1 MDNNNIQNLTVS
13 ATPHIRS
20 SVTTQS
26 IMRDVLIALLP
37 AAIMG
42 VVFFGL
48 NAALIIVISVA
59 SSVIFEAI
67 YEKLAKKPSTIGDLS
82 AAVTGLLLAMNLPAT
97 CSFWVPIVGS
107 FVAVIIAKQLF
118 GGIGFNFIN
127 PALAGRAF
135 LMASYPSQMM
145 TYPETSFGVKG
156 IATNIDAISNATP
169 LQQIHQFQQI
179 KQTTEVLSPNA
190 NDYLNALVG
199 NIGGVIGETCAIA
212 LILGG
217 LYLLIRKVI
226 SWHIPVCY
234 IATVFVLTLIF
245 GGSSRIAP
253 YELLC
258 GGLMLGAFF
267 MATDYTTSPMTNKGK
282 VIFAI
287 GCGFITTIIRLYGG
301 YPEGV
306 SYSILLMNLTVP
318 LIDRFCKQKKF
329 GYVKPE
335 KKKEEAK

>member
-1 MDNNNIQNLTVS
+1 
-13 ATPHIRS
+13 
-20 SVTTQS
+20 
-26 IMRDVLIALLP
+26 MRDVIIALLP

-42 VVFFGL
+42 VVIFGIQ
-48 NAALIIVISVA
+48 AALVIILSVA
-59 SSVIFEAI
+59 SSVFFEAV
-67 YEKLAKKPSTIGDLS
+67 YQKLTKQPLTIGDLS
-82 AAVTGLLLAMNLPAT
+82 AAVTGLLLAMNLPA
-97 CSFWVPIVGS
+97 SSPVWMPIVGS
-107 FVAVIIAKQLF
+107 FVAIIIAKQVF

-135 LMASYPSQMM
+135 LMASYPNQMM
-145 TYPETSFGVKG
+145 SYPTTQFGVKG
-156 IATNIDAISNATP
+156 IMSIDAVSAATP
-169 LQQIHQFQQI
+169 LQQI
-179 KQTTEVLSPNA
+179 KAATEVVAPTSQDVINA
-190 NDYLNALVG
+190 FIG
-199 NIGGVIGETCAIA
+199 NIGGVLGETCAAA

-217 LYLLIRKVI
+217 LYLIARKVI

-245 GGSSRIAP
+245 NAVGGNASVSLAG

-267 MATDYTTSPMTNKGK
+267 MATDYTTSPMTDKGK

-287 GCGFITTIIRLYGG
+287 GCGLITTIIRFKGG

-318 LIDRFCKQKKF
+318 LIDRFCRQRKF
-329 GYVKPE
+329 GYVKPV
-335 KKKEEAK
+335 KKKEEVK